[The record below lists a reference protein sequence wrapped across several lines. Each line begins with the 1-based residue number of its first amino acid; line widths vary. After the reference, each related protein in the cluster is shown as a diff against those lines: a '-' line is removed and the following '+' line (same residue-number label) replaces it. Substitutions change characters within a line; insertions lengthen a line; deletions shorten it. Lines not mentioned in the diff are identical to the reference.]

1 MLGAPRAGAEI
12 IDQSFPASGLEPT
25 ARGHV
30 RGCRRRSMT
39 YLRHTP
45 AMEDISQ
52 DEAETFQ
59 KIADAFATKG

>member
-1 MLGAPRAGAEI
+1 
-12 IDQSFPASGLEPT
+12 
-25 ARGHV
+25 
-30 RGCRRRSMT
+30 MT

-59 KIADAFATKG
+59 KIADTFATKGQIMRARMFVCGQMAAQRRGRNGETPSRPKAANALV